1 MEFLD
6 GAATW
11 FRNARIVTADRV
23 FIGCLKVEDGRI
35 DEIGERDSRGA
46 GIDFQGDYLLARPHR
61 TAHRPSRIALL
72 SAAAR

>member
-35 DEIGERDSRGA
+35 DEIGEHDSRGA
-46 GIDFQGDYLLARPHR
+46 GIDFQETTCFPASSNCTPTISNR
-61 TAHRPSRIALL
+61 TTFRGAQ
-72 SAAAR
+72 

>member
-23 FIGCLKVEDGRI
+23 FIGCLKVDDGRI
-35 DEIGERDSRGA
+35 DEIGEHDSRGA
-46 GIDFQGDYLLARPHR
+46 GIDFPG
-61 TAHRPSRIALL
+61 SR
-72 SAAAR
+72 